1 MFLLL
6 SGTTTRVLTC
16 LGVGVGMLGLALT
29 TSNFHESG
37 LASLGLAS
45 SKLFRTSATAA
56 SLEEL
61 EVQGVLCCMGGGP
74 VMVFLVADD
83 DDHDDDDDD
92 GDAMNVGLPVPGGD
106 KGSLEAKLLMGKSSR
121 SEGSAS

>member
-6 SGTTTRVLTC
+6 SGTTTRVLTFP
-16 LGVGVGMLGLALT
+16 GVGVGMLGLALT

-45 SKLFRTSATAA
+45 SKLFRTSA
-56 SLEEL
+56 LEEL

-121 SEGSAS
+121 SEGSS